1 MSSFTTH
8 CAQSVPVAPRAL
20 VPAALLCFAMALP
33 LAAPAGADNHGEL
46 PEVTTTALTG
56 TLHLLQGRGGNVVA
70 SVGEDGLLIIDD
82 DYENMVPA
90 YEAALVDLAGAD
102 ANPSFVLNTHWH
114 SDHTG
119 GNLFWADRGAVVVA
133 HTRVRERMATR
144 QDMPTMNRVV
154 ESSPKGALPVV
165 TFGDSLA
172 LHFNDDDLEVQHY
185 AAGHTD
191 GDSVVYFTAENVVH
205 MGDLYFK
212 DRFPFVDIAS
222 GGTVP
227 GYIAA
232 VQAVLDRVDGST
244 VIVPGHGSLASKAD
258 LERYLDM
265 LQLTS
270 TYVSDKLAAGESVE
284 AITEAGLGE
293 VWASWGTG
301 FINEPTWIS
310 FIANSP

>member
-1 MSSFTTH
+1 MPLKRKPIIPLLPAGYRLSLP
-8 CAQSVPVAPRAL
+8 AVLLGAAL
-20 VPAALLCFAMALP
+20 SLAAAVPAQ
-33 LAAPAGADNHGEL
+33 ADNHEPL
-46 PEVTTTALTG
+46 PEVTSTPLTG

-82 DYENMVPA
+82 DYANMVPT
-90 YEAALVDLAGAD
+90 YEAALIDLAGAD
-102 ANPSFVLNTHWH
+102 ANPRFVLNTHWH

-144 QDMPTMNRVV
+144 QDMPAMNRVV
-154 ESSPKGALPVV
+154 EPSPKGALPVV
-165 TFGDSLA
+165 TYGDSVA
-172 LHFNDDDLEVQHY
+172 VHFNGDDLEVQHY
-185 AAGHTD
+185 AAAHTD

-205 MGDLYFK
+205 MGDLFFK
-212 DRFPFVDIAS
+212 DRFPFVDIGS

-232 VQAVLDRVDGST
+232 VEAVLERVDGST
-244 VIVPGHGSLASKAD
+244 VIVPGHGSLATKAD

-270 TYVSDKLAAGESVE
+270 TFVADKLAAGESVE
-284 AITEAGLGE
+284 SITEAGLGE
-293 VWASWGTG
+293 VWTSWGGG
-301 FINEPTWIS
+301 FINEATWIS